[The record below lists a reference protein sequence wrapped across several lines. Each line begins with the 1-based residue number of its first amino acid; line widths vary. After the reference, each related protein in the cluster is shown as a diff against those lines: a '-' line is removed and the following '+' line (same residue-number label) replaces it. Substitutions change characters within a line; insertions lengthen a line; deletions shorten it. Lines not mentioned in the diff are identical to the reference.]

1 MRSLSIDLRNYGFRI
16 HKYDTGE
23 VVTTQKG
30 PEPDPETPVF
40 NGHRGELHSILFNY
54 AKDELNIPIHLGN
67 RVTQYWENDDQ
78 AGIILDDG
86 TKVELVLEVSV
97 FFFHIAN

>member
-1 MRSLSIDLRNYGFRI
+1 MRSLSINLRNYGFRI

-23 VVTTQKG
+23 VVTTQKT

-40 NGHRGELHSILFNY
+40 NGHRGELHSIVFNY
-54 AKDELNIPIHLGN
+54 AKDELGIPIHLGH
-67 RVTQYWENDDQ
+67 RVTLYWDDEDQ

-86 TKVELVLEVSV
+86 TKVIERLLLSV
-97 FFFHIAN
+97 